1 MLVNF
6 APRGVV
12 VITNEE
18 LKQYL
23 KEIAERY
30 KTIEQR
36 LDRIEQLV
44 MQFWDVPD
52 TGYDEIQI
60 EESSSVEK

>member
-12 VITNEE
+12 VKHDTKPSGSI
-18 LKQYL
+18 Q
-23 KEIAERY
+23 
-30 KTIEQR
+30 EQLNNIDDK

-44 MQFWDVPD
+44 MKFWDVPD
-52 TGYDEIQI
+52 SGYNEIQV